1 MSVPAANVASMNRE
15 AVIRTESEK
24 FAEVLADT
32 PSDARV
38 PSCPDWTAGDLLW
51 HLTEVQL
58 FWAGI
63 LGQDAHTEEDVER
76 VGGSKPER
84 PTELAESLELRRH
97 ATESLLAELGR
108 LDDSEPRWSWFDP
121 DQTVGFTR
129 RMQTYEATMHRVD
142 AELAAGRP
150 VSPIAADVAAGA
162 VGHGIE
168 AMWGWM
174 ADWATYEPTAI
185 AEFIATD
192 TGQRWLVELGH
203 WFGTGPESGKKF
215 DEPRAVAATGGTPT
229 VTARAPVVDLALWA
243 WGRGG
248 SAEITGDAASQK
260 ALAAVIAQGMP

>member
-1 MSVPAANVASMNRE
+1 MDRE
-15 AVIRTESEK
+15 AVIRSESER

-32 PSDARV
+32 PGDAKV

-63 LGQDAHTEEDVER
+63 LGRNARSEEDVEA
-76 VGGSKPER
+76 VEKSKPER
-84 PTELAESLELRRH
+84 PTELTESLALRRQ

-108 LDDSEPRWSWFDP
+108 LDDAEPRWSWFEP

-150 VSPIAADVAAGA
+150 ISPIARDVAAGA
-162 VGHGIE
+162 IGHGIDT
-168 AMWGWM
+168 MWGWM
-174 ADWATYEPTAI
+174 ADWATYEPKAV
-185 AEFIATD
+185 AEFVATD
-192 TGQRWLVELGH
+192 TGQRWLVEVGH
-203 WFGTGPESGKKF
+203 WFGTGPESGKAF
-215 DEPRAVAATGGTPT
+215 DEPRAIPATGGTAT
-229 VTARAPVVDLALWA
+229 VTASAPVVDLALWA

-248 SAEITGDAASQK
+248 SAEITGDAASQQ